1 MRMKI
6 IPGRNSF
13 YTAEIDLLSQGRA
26 CSGYGKNALT
36 TELFCC
42 VICNADIK
50 SAMDCSSMIA
60 VFIAKKGFGPSV
72 GQADALPDQG
82 KICGIGLPTCRNA
95 LTPLCT

>member
-26 CSGYGKNALT
+26 CNGYGKNALT

-60 VFIAKKGFGPSV
+60 VFTARKALAQAWDRQMLFQIKVKSV
-72 GQADALPDQG
+72 GLVCQHAGMP
-82 KICGIGLPTCRNA
+82 
-95 LTPLCT
+95 